1 MIFTVDSCIRIPLKY
16 KKEEWCKSVL
26 KHLTRKAES
35 FSDSEQIEIK
45 RYYDETA
52 TEILIPRFYPLK
64 MHGHDS
70 AGILHQGKDIDIG
83 NHIKPRNVRQQSAV
97 DWLIDNKCGVL
108 CMGPGDGKTVI
119 AIKAICELGKKAIIF
134 VHTSTLYE
142 QWADRFAEHTDLCRD
157 QIGML
162 RSDTYLRDLSKPIV
176 LSTVQTYVSL
186 VKKGK
191 VFIDAARSANF
202 GIAIWDECHTS
213 VSAEQFSRSSLHTYA
228 PRTFGLSA
236 TPSRLDGNTDII
248 NYHVKEVYEPEGE
261 SDTLG
266 CKVIMIYFDFGLL
279 PKYKYLIYQLYREDS
294 NRGRFNKGVYLSKM
308 IKSESLMKYTKQI
321 VKQISDNDRNAL
333 ILSDRINL
341 LDECAK
347 VLPPGKYGRFMGDGK
362 NGGKKKAES
371 REEILLKQIILST
384 YQKGRDGF
392 DVPRMD
398 TIIFITPPSNLKQAA
413 GRVQRI
419 LEGKLQPIVIDLV
432 DSGCK
437 DMVDRAKYRIS
448 FYEKAGWP
456 IQTKEL

>member
-1 MIFTVDSCIRIPLKY
+1 
-16 KKEEWCKSVL
+16 
-26 KHLTRKAES
+26 LTRKSES
-35 FSDSEQIEIK
+35 FADSEQIEIK
-45 RYYDETA
+45 KYYDETD
-52 TEILIPRFYPLK
+52 TEILIPRFYPLSE
-64 MHGHDS
+64 HGHSS
-70 AGILHQGKDIDIG
+70 AGAIHPGKDIDIG
-83 NHIKPRNVRQQSAV
+83 DHIKPRNVRQKSAI
-97 DWLIDNKCGVL
+97 DWLVENTCGVL

-119 AIKAICELGKKAIIF
+119 TIKAICTLGKKAIIF

-142 QWADRFAEHTDLCRD
+142 QWADRFSEHTDLSRD

-162 RSDTYLRDLSKPIV
+162 KSGTYQRDLDKPIV

-186 VKKGK
+186 VNTKGK
-191 VFIDAARSANF
+191 EFIDAARNANF

-228 PRTFGLSA
+228 TRTFGLSA

-248 NYHVKEVYEPEGE
+248 NYHVKGVFEPEGE

-279 PKYKYLIYQLYREDS
+279 PKFKYLIYQLYREDS

-308 IKSESLMKYTKQI
+308 IKSESLMKYIKQI
-321 VKQISDNDRNAL
+321 IKQVHENNRNAL
-333 ILSDRINL
+333 VLSDRINL
-341 LDECAK
+341 LDECAA
-347 VLPPGKYGRFMGDGK
+347 VLPPNAYGRFMGDGK
-362 NGGKKKAES
+362 NGTKKKAEK
-371 REEILLKQIILST
+371 RESILEKQIILAT

-398 TIIFITPPSNLKQAA
+398 SIIFLTPPSNLKQAA

-419 LEGKLQPIVIDLV
+419 LEGKQQPVIIDLV

-437 DMVDRAKYRIS
+437 DMVDRSKYRKT
-448 FYEKAGWP
+448 FYDNTGWP
-456 IQTKEL
+456 IEVKEL